1 MFLLSLIHSFPLR
14 DCKQSLAGGGQMA
27 KFKLYRYENFVD
39 VRAGILEENH
49 AIRNGSN
56 DIPVKKRLVYKATKR
71 LLDFVISAL
80 LLVLLSPLFLIV
92 AIIIKCTS
100 KGHVF
105 YTQKRVGMDGKE
117 LHLYKF
123 RSMVD
128 GADEMIDSFTPEQK
142 AEYMENYKLAHDPRI
157 TRFGHF
163 LRKLSIDELPQLLN
177 IFKGEMSFIGP
188 RPVVMSEL
196 ERYGKYKEL
205 FLSAKPGLTGYWA
218 VNGRSATSYEDRMRL
233 ELYYVEHASL
243 WLDAKIFFKT
253 FTVVLYHEGAY

>member
-1 MFLLSLIHSFPLR
+1 
-14 DCKQSLAGGGQMA
+14 MA
-27 KFKLYRYENFVD
+27 KIKLYRYENFVD

-80 LLVLLSPLFLIV
+80 LLILLSPLFLIV
-92 AIIIKCTS
+92 AVIIKCTS

-105 YTQKRVGMDGKE
+105 YTQKRVGMNGKE

-188 RPVVMSEL
+188 RPVVMAEL